1 MAAGAKKRFG
11 SDLAV
16 AITCV
21 AGPDPQDGV
30 EPGQIILGLAG
41 LGGTV
46 DVRSVRVPGDRAQ
59 VRLFAT
65 TFALSFLRA
74 HISGR

>member
-11 SDLAV
+11 TDLAV
-16 AITCV
+16 AITCA

-30 EPGQIILGLAG
+30 EPGQMYLALAG

-46 DVRSVRVPGDRAQ
+46 DVRGVRVPGDREQ
-59 VRLFAT
+59 VRQFAT

-74 HISGR
+74 HLASA